1 VRALAAAAL
10 LAGVVPQALVATPA
24 DETSPS
30 GAGGYLAW
38 TVGSQNAPVIVMKLG
53 RVWLRHAGRSV
64 PVTPPGVPAASGG
77 MDGRTLVVQLV
88 RHGNSD
94 LALFDLRTR
103 QVRDAP
109 VNTSAWEWRG
119 SISGRWLLFGRA
131 DFGAQRYDVVLAD
144 LRTGRE
150 RVLDSVR
157 GHGAYAE
164 PGQVDGRWAAWAVCP
179 DNVCAIVRYDLRTG
193 ARVRIPSPYHG
204 VLYAPSVA
212 SNGDV
217 YFGRGAGPCGSE
229 VSIRRYRAG
238 RITTVAKLATGY
250 DLRFSGVD
258 GRRLLLDGGRC
269 RGSYDVLQ
277 IPIGRAKP

>member
-24 DETSPS
+24 DETSPA

-38 TVGSQNAPVIVMKLG
+38 TVGSQNSPVIVMKLG
-53 RVWLRHAGRSV
+53 RVWLRNGGRSM
-64 PVTPPGVPAASGG
+64 PVTPAGVPAASGG

-94 LALFDLRTR
+94 LALVDLRTR
-103 QVRDAP
+103 RFRDP
-109 VNTSAWEWRG
+109 GVNTTSWEWRG

-144 LRTGRE
+144 LTTGRE
-150 RVLDSVR
+150 RVLDTVR

-164 PGQVDGRWAAWAVCP
+164 PGQVNGRWAAWAACP
-179 DNVCAIVRYDLRTG
+179 DNTCTIVRYDLRTE
-193 ARVRIPSPYHG
+193 ARVRIPSPYHQ

-217 YFGRGAGPCGSE
+217 YFGRGPGPCGSE

-238 RITTVAKLATGY
+238 RITTVAELATGY
-250 DLRFSGVD
+250 DFRFSSVD
-258 GRRLLLDGGRC
+258 GSRLLLDGGRC
-269 RGSYDVLQ
+269 NGSSDVSQ
-277 IPIGRAKP
+277 VPIGT